1 MPWLK
6 STYDKL
12 EKHEAEVSVDA
23 GDSIRV
29 PAIFV
34 DQKGGLVKVWLKREL
49 KRVQGEVKD

>member
-12 EKHEAEVSVDA
+12 AKHEAEVSVDA
-23 GDSIRV
+23 GDSIKV
-29 PAIFV
+29 PDIFV